1 MKSFPVLAFYIL
13 FASQL
18 FAQVQKQTKEDTHVW
33 VAFISSFQL
42 NEKWN
47 LLADVHYRRTDFL
60 NKPGFFVAR
69 VSPEYKF
76 KSGLKLAAGYANLLS
91 APTNPGLNTWADEHR
106 IFQQLIYPSS
116 IGKISLLHRIRNEQ
130 RWRQIMDTKNDAWTG
145 EYAFTNRVRYLLSL
159 NIPINHSEKHPAF
172 ILADEI
178 LVHFGKS
185 ITYNTFDQ
193 NRIFVGYRQNISK
206 KRAFDVGYMRIFQQ
220 KQSGFQYDLNH
231 TIRLFF
237 YGNFSGEHHKN
248 HQHSL

>member
-18 FAQVQKQTKEDTHVW
+18 FAQVHKQTKEDTHVW

-47 LLADVHYRRTDFL
+47 FLVDAHYRRTEFL
-60 NKPGFFVAR
+60 NNPGFFVAR
-69 VSPEYKF
+69 FSPEYKF
-76 KSGLKLAAGYANLLS
+76 KTGLRLAAGYANLLS
-91 APTNPGLNTWADEHR
+91 APTSPGLNTWADEHR

-159 NIPINHSEKHPAF
+159 NIPINHSEKLPAF

-206 KRAFDVGYMRIFQQ
+206 KLAFDVGYMRTFQQ

-237 YGNFSGEHHKN
+237 YGNFGSNPHPKN
-248 HQHSL
+248 HPAF

>member
-1 MKSFPVLAFYIL
+1 MKSFLVLAFYIIL
-13 FASQL
+13 GSQL

-60 NKPGFFVAR
+60 NRPSFLFAR
-69 VSPEYKF
+69 VAPEYKF
-76 KSGLKLAAGYANLLS
+76 KSGLKLAVGYANLLS
-91 APTNPGLNTWADEHR
+91 VPTSSGLNTWADEHR
-106 IFQQLIYPSS
+106 IFQQLIYLSS

-130 RWRQIMDTKNDAWTG
+130 RWRQIMDTKNDVWTG

-159 NIPINHSEKHPAF
+159 NIPIYHSEKHPAL

-206 KRAFDVGYMRIFQQ
+206 KLAFDVGYMRIFQQ